1 MSEYFSHDYNTR
13 EDEKILDLMGE
24 MGWAGYGLFWGLV
37 ELLYKNNGKM
47 RTQYER
53 IAFALNSHPDSVKN
67 IIENFELFIVKN
79 GFFSSKSVNMRLKK
93 RSEKSDKARAN
104 AYKRWDKEDANA
116 MRPQCDSNA
125 KKESKVKESKVKEN
139 IYRAFAHLKLSIE
152 EKDKLIETGFKLS
165 QIDSIL
171 DKIENYKGN
180 KKYTSLYLTAL
191 NWLRKEH
198 GESTGGY
205 DVKKEDQSDFSEYE

>member
-1 MSEYFSHDYNTR
+1 MTEYFSHDYNAR

-79 GFFSSKSVNMRLKK
+79 GFFSSKSVNIRLKK

-116 MRPQCDSNA
+116 MRPQCDRNA

-139 IYRAFAHLKLSIE
+139 IYRSFVHLSITNDE
-152 EKDKLIETGFKLS
+152 VEKLKVPGYTMQ

-171 DKIENYKGN
+171 DSIENYKDN
-180 KKYTSLYLTAL
+180 KKYTSLYLTAKK
-191 NWLRKEH
+191 WLVKEPIT
-198 GESTGGY
+198 SN
-205 DVKKEDQSDFSEYE
+205 KKW